1 MSVWIAVAV
10 AVLFVAERALRWYAG
25 RRVAQLDR
33 RIKDLEA
40 RAAAAAAGTSGAAT
54 ALDPTALDPT
64 AFGLPA
70 RADLDTGRGAPP
82 TSASRAADRARA
94 AARSGDWTP
103 WAAHLAGAGTDWNER
118 HLRIEALARHAVEDD
133 TWLRNWLR
141 RQPDSP
147 DAAVVHA
154 ATLATRI
161 GALRAIQPERRLHQ
175 EELRTL
181 RLLLDEALPA
191 CTRAATLAPDDPSP
205 WAWRLEVAL
214 GRSRTEF
221 DAILRKAVDRAPHHY
236 GAHRSAFRHRTPMP
250 TEPVEPM
257 IAFVERIAATAPPE
271 SLLSGL
277 VLEALLAVD
286 ARQQDFAA
294 WTTPA
299 ARRAVDRVL
308 ADLGTVP
315 ADDPRAAELRHLV
328 AYGLTHD
335 GRYAEAVEQFRL
347 IGRHV
352 GSPPWSWASDPA
364 AWFGTVRNRA
374 LAGWDAAGRPAPPEP
389 PGPRSA
395 VGAG

>member
-1 MSVWIAVAV
+1 MTVWIAVAV
-10 AVLFVAERALRWYAG
+10 AVLFVAERTLRWYAE
-25 RRVAQLDR
+25 RRVARLDR
-33 RIKDLEA
+33 RIEALEA
-40 RAAAAAAGTSGAAT
+40 RAAAAAPGAS
-54 ALDPTALDPT
+54 DALDPT

-70 RADLDTGRGAPP
+70 RADLDTEHGAPP
-82 TSASRAADRARA
+82 SRASSAADRARA

-103 WAAHLAGAGTDWNER
+103 SAAHLTAAGTDWDER

-141 RQPDSP
+141 KQPDSP

-154 ATLATRI
+154 ATLVTRI
-161 GALRAIQPERRLHQ
+161 GRLRAIQPERRLRQ

-181 RLLLDEALPA
+181 RLLLDGALPA
-191 CTRAATLAPDDPSP
+191 CTRAAALAPDDPSP
-205 WAWRLEVAL
+205 WAWRLEAVL

-221 DAILRKAVDRAPHHY
+221 DAVFQEAVDRAPHHY

-257 IAFVERIAATAPPE
+257 IAFVEGIAATAPPE

-277 VLEALLAVD
+277 VLEALLVVD
-286 ARQQDFAA
+286 SRQQDFAA

-335 GRYAEAVEQFRL
+335 GRYAEAVGQFRL

-374 LAGWDAAGRPAPPEP
+374 LAGWDAAGRPAPPEA
-389 PGPRSA
+389 PGPRPA